1 MINNVGVY
9 LWKPTVE
16 FTTEEFS
23 TLTSANFESASH
35 LCQFSHPLDLKAP
48 GAGSVVFISSMAA
61 VISINI
67 GGSFYS
73 AAKGALNQL
82 TKTLACEWAKDNL
95 RTNCVA
101 PAFIRTPLTKAIRQI
116 IISNFVPLPCRL
128 SKKKKGPK
136 SVISRTPLG
145 RIGEP
150 KEVSSL
156 VAFLCP
162 SVACSIAGRII
173 CVDGGVT

>member
-1 MINNVGVY
+1 MFHPGAQREKLVINNVGVY

-16 FTTEEFS
+16 FTAEEFS

-35 LCQFSHPLDLKAP
+35 LCQFSHPLDLKAR

-101 PAFIRTPLTKAIRQI
+101 PAFIRTPLTKA
-116 IISNFVPLPCRL
+116 
-128 SKKKKGPK
+128 
-136 SVISRTPLG
+136 
-145 RIGEP
+145 
-150 KEVSSL
+150 
-156 VAFLCP
+156 AFEEEKM
-162 SVACSIAGRII
+162 SEI
-173 CVDGGVT
+173 CNLKNSFGTDWRA